1 MPPSQTAQPLPQG
14 LSEEALKEALQV
26 QSIWVESQD
35 VQEAR
40 CQEIEREVALL
51 SPFIQ
56 REVLRCGHGLAQ
68 ADPVVLPKQVN
79 PDVLN
84 LLLDYCRFHRAPGR
98 SDKERK
104 LFDEK
109 FIRLD
114 TRRLCEL
121 TSAADALDMKPL
133 VDLTSRALARM
144 IEGKSAEEIRETF
157 HLPDDLT
164 EEEKLEPVK
173 NATADPRI
181 RLLNRLYA
189 KKRKELAHKKAEE
202 VAAEARARQEA
213 QAPSDDRKLEDL
225 LSFIGAEPP
234 GAKSKGKQKKKRSK
248 KKNSMLNAASL
259 DSEASQP
266 VEARPS
272 SDPLPATVSP
282 VQEPGQP
289 VHQSSISSTPVT
301 AAPMAVGDKGPIKA
315 GSAAPMPVLGDTTAA
330 DNTHAQPTEKLDS
343 KLDYAQS
350 QQAQP
355 KQGFASA
362 LGCDWQVRRPDMV
375 SLGTLSLPG
384 AHITTLTSLANFK
397 PGHADKSQANQC
409 DSELDTSSRS
419 AGGYS
424 QESALD
430 TDDEL
435 EAAYEDRQAANMR
448 TAKHASKETYDA
460 TIIQNLAN
468 ANGKTLIIHI
478 FADTD
483 PEYLENLNFFVQW
496 GIPPQDQSDYVV
508 VVQSTDSAVLEKLP
522 RLPPNAKYV
531 QHKNECYDWGTFGWL
546 LLKSGHVSPS
556 KYKFIVLTNSSVR
569 GPYLPPYIPKQL
581 PWHRLLTQRLTKEV
595 KLVGPVISCEGSPY
609 QGNVSDHWRTNP
621 HVQSY
626 VLAMDQEALQILKKD
641 NTVLNCYNDRWDA
654 VYFGE
659 LGSSLAVLKAGK
671 NIDSLIPKY
680 QDVDWRKQA
689 NWGCNGGINPTGE
702 LYFDGMTLGPY
713 DVLFVKLK
721 RLMLEGRTP
730 GTTTALRYQ
739 TWMAAVD
746 KKMQDVTSNAYVT
759 DAESIRAPK
768 IALLRGRGPVCWDA
782 AFYLEHNPDL
792 PQGGVSTAA
801 QAWEH
806 YVGNGQ
812 FEGRASRFTCDPY
825 KP

>member
-1 MPPSQTAQPLPQG
+1 MLSSKTAQPLPQG

-35 VQEAR
+35 VQEGR

-79 PDVLN
+79 PDVLK

-213 QAPSDDRKLEDL
+213 QAPSDDRNLEDL
-225 LSFIGAEPP
+225 LSFIGTEPP
-234 GAKSKGKQKKKRSK
+234 GAKSKGKQKKKRGK
-248 KKNSMLNAASL
+248 KKNSMLNAASF

-282 VQEPGQP
+282 IQEPGQP
-289 VHQSSISSTPVT
+289 VHQSSISSTPVP
-301 AAPMAVGDKGPIKA
+301 AAPMAASEKGAMTA
-315 GSAAPMPVLGDTTAA
+315 GSAAPMPHLADTSAGDST
-330 DNTHAQPTEKLDS
+330 DAQPSEQPDS
-343 KLDYAQS
+343 KLGCVQS

-355 KQGFASA
+355 KQVAQPMPLHHQGQHKLESLQQLEGSSADIPGTDWDQANGHGAEPLPPAPTQQDGVLGNETSITDEDDAALLADMQGFASA

-375 SLGTLSLPG
+375 SLGTLPLPG

-397 PGHADKSQANQC
+397 PGHADKSQVNHC
-409 DSELDTSSRS
+409 DSELDASSRS
-419 AGGYS
+419 AGGDS
-424 QESALD
+424 QESELD

-448 TAKHASKETYDA
+448 EANFAYDIAMSRVAAEDNKASFRPHWPDDPTHASHASFDA
-460 TIIQNLAN
+460 WA
-468 ANGKTLIIHI
+468 ANGLHANGTPMALASHGSFS
-478 FADTD
+478 FANGCPETPAHPELQCRQPVPLAWPDSVPEVSVQESRRGSIDVQAVQALFQDFLQTAGLDSHLEVRSIPGLASD
-483 PEYLENLNFFVQW
+483 PHCQRNVMVQN
-496 GIPPQDQSDYVV
+496 
-508 VVQSTDSAVLEKLP
+508 VLP
-522 RLPPNAKYV
+522 
-531 QHKNECYDWGTFGWL
+531 CGTFM
-546 LLKSGHVSPS
+546 KV
-556 KYKFIVLTNSSVR
+556 
-569 GPYLPPYIPKQL
+569 QL
-581 PWHRLLTQRLTKEV
+581 
-595 KLVGPVISCEGSPY
+595 
-609 QGNVSDHWRTNP
+609 N
-621 HVQSY
+621 
-626 VLAMDQEALQILKKD
+626 
-641 NTVLNCYNDRWDA
+641 
-654 VYFGE
+654 
-659 LGSSLAVLKAGK
+659 
-671 NIDSLIPKY
+671 
-680 QDVDWRKQA
+680 
-689 NWGCNGGINPTGE
+689 
-702 LYFDGMTLGPY
+702 
-713 DVLFVKLK
+713 
-721 RLMLEGRTP
+721 
-730 GTTTALRYQ
+730 
-739 TWMAAVD
+739 
-746 KKMQDVTSNAYVT
+746 
-759 DAESIRAPK
+759 
-768 IALLRGRGPVCWDA
+768 
-782 AFYLEHNPDL
+782 
-792 PQGGVSTAA
+792 
-801 QAWEH
+801 
-806 YVGNGQ
+806 
-812 FEGRASRFTCDPY
+812 
-825 KP
+825 

>member
-1 MPPSQTAQPLPQG
+1 MPPSQTAQALPQG

-79 PDVLN
+79 PDVLS

-213 QAPSDDRKLEDL
+213 QAPSDDRNLEDL
-225 LSFIGAEPP
+225 LSFIGTEPP
-234 GAKSKGKQKKKRSK
+234 GAKPKGKQKKKRGK

-259 DSEASQP
+259 DSEASQL

-272 SDPLPATVSP
+272 CDPLPATVSP
-282 VQEPGQP
+282 TQEPGQSL
-289 VHQSSISSTPVT
+289 HQSSISSTPVT
-301 AAPMAVGDKGPIKA
+301 AAPMAAGGEGAIKTS
-315 GSAAPMPVLGDTTAA
+315 SAAPISVLSNTTAA
-330 DNTHAQPTEKLDS
+330 DNTLAQPNQQLDS
-343 KLDYAQS
+343 KLEYAQS

-355 KQGFASA
+355 KQIAEPVPLHHQGQHSLEPLQQLEQPPANTVLGTDWGQANGHGAQPSPPAPAQQDGVLDNETSITDEDDAALLADMQGFASA

-375 SLGTLSLPG
+375 SLGTLPLPG

-397 PGHADKSQANQC
+397 PGHADKFKAKQC
-409 DSELDTSSRS
+409 DSELDASSRS
-419 AGGYS
+419 AGGDS
-424 QESALD
+424 QESELD

-448 TAKHASKETYDA
+448 EANFAYDIAMSRVAAEDNKASFRPHWPDDPTHASHASFDDWA
-460 TIIQNLAN
+460 
-468 ANGKTLIIHI
+468 ANGLHANGTPKALASHGSFS
-478 FADTD
+478 FANGCQETPAY
-483 PEYLENLNFFVQW
+483 PELQYRQPSAWPDSVPEVSVQESRR
-496 GIPPQDQSDYVV
+496 GSID
-508 VVQSTDSAVLEKLP
+508 VQA
-522 RLPPNAKYV
+522 V
-531 QHKNECYDWGTFGWL
+531 QHLFQDFLQKAGLDSHLEVRSISVSHF
-546 LLKSGHVSPS
+546 SPS
-556 KYKFIVLTNSSVR
+556 NS
-569 GPYLPPYIPKQL
+569 
-581 PWHRLLTQRLTKEV
+581 
-595 KLVGPVISCEGSPY
+595 
-609 QGNVSDHWRTNP
+609 
-621 HVQSY
+621 
-626 VLAMDQEALQILKKD
+626 
-641 NTVLNCYNDRWDA
+641 
-654 VYFGE
+654 
-659 LGSSLAVLKAGK
+659 
-671 NIDSLIPKY
+671 
-680 QDVDWRKQA
+680 
-689 NWGCNGGINPTGE
+689 
-702 LYFDGMTLGPY
+702 
-713 DVLFVKLK
+713 
-721 RLMLEGRTP
+721 
-730 GTTTALRYQ
+730 
-739 TWMAAVD
+739 
-746 KKMQDVTSNAYVT
+746 
-759 DAESIRAPK
+759 
-768 IALLRGRGPVCWDA
+768 VC
-782 AFYLEHNPDL
+782 
-792 PQGGVSTAA
+792 
-801 QAWEH
+801 
-806 YVGNGQ
+806 
-812 FEGRASRFTCDPY
+812 
-825 KP
+825 